1 MSRGLQVTGYELQVR
16 GLIINQ
22 LRKKEMRAKS
32 YKDLEVYQMAY
43 RLALEVH
50 QMTMKLP
57 KYELYEQGSQ
67 IRRSSKRIK
76 DTIAEGY
83 GRRRYK
89 DEFIRYLIFAHSSND
104 EVLSQLE
111 MINDLHFEG
120 MGLNKMINEY
130 RLLSKKTNRFLNY
143 VENNWLTNKPHTM

>member
-1 MSRGLQVTGYELQVR
+1 MKS
-16 GLIINQ
+16 
-22 LRKKEMRAKS
+22 KS
-32 YKDLEVYQMAY
+32 YRDLEIYQMSY

-83 GRRRYK
+83 GRRKYK
-89 DEFIRYLIFAHSSND
+89 DEFIRFLIFAHSSND
-104 EVLSQLE
+104 ETLSQLN
-111 MINDLHFEG
+111 MINDLHFESK
-120 MGLNKMINEY
+120 GLNQLIDEY
-130 RLLSKKTNRFLNY
+130 QTLSKKINRFLDY
-143 VENNWLTNKPHTM
+143 VKDNWLTNK